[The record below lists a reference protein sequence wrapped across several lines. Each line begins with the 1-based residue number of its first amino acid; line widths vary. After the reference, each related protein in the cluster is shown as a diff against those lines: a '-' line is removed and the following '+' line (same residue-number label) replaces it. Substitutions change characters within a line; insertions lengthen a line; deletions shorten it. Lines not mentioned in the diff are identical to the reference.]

1 MNIRLS
7 KIIDHVA
14 YPTGTVLDFH
24 FKKLFGKSPEKII
37 EEAPK
42 RFYEALVQ
50 LNNGDETST
59 KEFLKLLARLL
70 NRAFDLSLDPET
82 FMLSFLNND
91 SEYFEE
97 IFKKLKEKE
106 FKEKDTYLI
115 LEYPLLVRNFRTHHH
130 YLFDYSILISWSK

>member
-1 MNIRLS
+1 VNIRLS

-106 FKEKDTYLI
+106 FKEKDT
-115 LEYPLLVRNFRTHHH
+115 
-130 YLFDYSILISWSK
+130 